1 MKEEKKDA
9 ALKGG
14 ATKAKAT
21 ATANAKRLVEY
32 VGTGGNDAGGLST
45 GKGCGSRI
53 TTVIGSLV
61 GWLEVSMIIT
71 CLLLCVGLLLASA
84 AVQTDQLD

>member
-1 MKEEKKDA
+1 MKIA
-9 ALKGG
+9 NLGRVG
-14 ATKAKAT
+14 VPFAKFRV
-21 ATANAKRLVEY
+21 KY

-45 GKGCGSRI
+45 ETGVGSRI
-53 TTVIGSLV
+53 ATVIGSLV

-84 AVQTDQLD
+84 AVRTDQFD